1 MIINSLQKSLS
12 AVLHL
17 APFLLVVVC
26 ASTAQDTSGVV
37 PGNPDAAPDST
48 FVVDRILISG
58 NSLTKDFVVLREM
71 TLRPGSVITRR
82 ALDYDRDRIYSLG
95 LFTQVE
101 LHIIPSAAPKASVLV
116 IVSERWYIY
125 PYPILGIK
133 DRDWEK
139 LFYGAGIIH
148 LNFRGRNEKLI
159 ASFVF
164 GYDPGFY
171 VSYRNP
177 FLSEEGI
184 YFFEGRIG
192 SNKVRNRSLLVLPS
206 PDVNFDERHITL
218 SLTLG
223 RRFGIAHTAW
233 FTLGYEYVGIT
244 AYYPG
249 STISPSGEDMFP
261 VIGAGYTYD
270 TRDLQEYPGYGSYLR
285 AAVTKYGVT
294 SGSGHVNIIRYDADG
309 RHFMPLLPNTV
320 LGARVFT
327 NCTAAGPAP
336 SYQRVFF
343 GYNERIRG
351 HFREITEGEDIF
363 GLSAELHYMVVPIR
377 TISVSP
383 LPTEFGIWKFGIAA
397 ALFADAGTIWF
408 RGRPV
413 ALDDFIKGYGVG
425 IHFLLP
431 YSFVLRAEYA
441 LNEVRQGEFIF
452 DLGAWF

>member
-1 MIINSLQKSLS
+1 MMINTPQKSLP
-12 AVLHL
+12 AVLCSIAL
-17 APFLLVVVC
+17 FLVIPCV
-26 ASTAQDTSGVV
+26 SRAQDTSVV
-37 PGNPDAAPDST
+37 RKNPEAVPDSAY
-48 FVVDRILISG
+48 FVDRILVSG

-71 TLRPGSVITRR
+71 TLKPGSVITHQ
-82 ALDYDRDRIYSLG
+82 ALDFDRDRIYSLG

-101 LHIIPSAAPKASVLV
+101 LHIIPSSPPKASILV

-139 LFYGAGIIH
+139 LFYGAGIVH
-148 LNFRGRNEKLI
+148 LNFRGRNEKLV
-159 ASFVF
+159 ASFIF
-164 GYDPGFY
+164 GYDPGFS

-184 YFFEGRIG
+184 YFFEGRVG

-206 PDVNFDERHITL
+206 PDVNFDERHITA

-223 RRFGIAHTAW
+223 RRYGIEHTAW
-233 FTLGYEYVGIT
+233 LTLGYEYVGLT
-244 AYYPG
+244 TYFPG

-261 VIGAGYTYD
+261 VIGAGYVYD
-270 TRDLQEYPGYGSYLR
+270 TRDLQEYPGRGSYLR
-285 AAVTKYGVT
+285 AAVTK
-294 SGSGHVNIIRYDADG
+294 SGITAGSARVNTVRYNADG
-309 RHFMPLLPNTV
+309 RRFIPLASNTV
-320 LGARVFT
+320 LGARMLTDF
-327 NCTAAGPAP
+327 TAAGPAP

-351 HFREITEGEDIF
+351 HFRDVIEGENIF
-363 GLSAELHYMVVPIR
+363 CISAELHYMIVPTR
-377 TISVSP
+377 YLSVGK
-383 LPTEFGIWKFGIAA
+383 LPSEFGIWKFGAAA

-413 ALDDFIKGYGVG
+413 ALDGFLKGYGAGV
-425 IHFLLP
+425 HFLLP

-441 LNEVRQGEFIF
+441 LNEARQGEFIL
-452 DLGAWF
+452 DLGSWF